1 MRIRSKEEIKEI
13 DLVLLNFAFK
23 IVKQRV
29 WPQGNLSY
37 LFLGEL
43 KLS

>member
-1 MRIRSKEEIKEI
+1 MRLKKHTKGKATEKIMRIRSKEEIKEI

-29 WPQGNLSY
+29 
-37 LFLGEL
+37 
-43 KLS
+43 